1 MKSHLIYILFV
12 LLICP
17 TTSLGQKLFHQD
29 IYYGG
34 VTAAGFSTGI
44 GAWWP
49 EDTITVNIRR
59 MLNLLNVGEEYNV
72 DDYCISFNG
81 SNFEAGSSSNV
92 VFSDEE
98 EVIQFCTNYLWELR
112 EEEGDIISLSE
123 ARKEVVNSSNGSF
136 KYS

>member
-1 MKSHLIYILFV
+1 MLNIQTLQNKLNDGFETMYVYIEE
-12 LLICP
+12 
-17 TTSLGQKLFHQD
+17 
-29 IYYGG
+29 
-34 VTAAGFSTGI
+34 STDF
-44 GAWWP
+44 
-49 EDTITVNIRR
+49 DTITVNIRR

-72 DDYCISFNG
+72 DDYCISYNG

>member
-1 MKSHLIYILFV
+1 MLNIETLQNKAADGYETMYVYIEE
-12 LLICP
+12 
-17 TTSLGQKLFHQD
+17 
-29 IYYGG
+29 
-34 VTAAGFSTGI
+34 STDF
-44 GAWWP
+44 
-49 EDTITVNIRR
+49 DTITVNIRR

-72 DDYCISFNG
+72 DDYCISYNG

>member
-1 MKSHLIYILFV
+1 MLNIQTLQNKLNDGFETMYVYIEE
-12 LLICP
+12 
-17 TTSLGQKLFHQD
+17 
-29 IYYGG
+29 
-34 VTAAGFSTGI
+34 STDF
-44 GAWWP
+44 
-49 EDTITVNIRR
+49 DTITVNIRR

-72 DDYCISFNG
+72 DDYCISLNG